1 MEENGVVVYMLEE
14 ILTAIASKMG
24 GLDTVSLYDVL
35 NSPEYAAF
43 RQGIRSSLFLSRNGN
58 IDKGINNEGVT
69 NGNERKAA

>member
-1 MEENGVVVYMLEE
+1 MPSAG

-43 RQGIRSSLFLSRNGN
+43 RQGIRFPLFLSQNGN
-58 IDKGINNEGVT
+58 IDKTLNNEEFA
-69 NGNERKAA
+69 NGIGEKAA